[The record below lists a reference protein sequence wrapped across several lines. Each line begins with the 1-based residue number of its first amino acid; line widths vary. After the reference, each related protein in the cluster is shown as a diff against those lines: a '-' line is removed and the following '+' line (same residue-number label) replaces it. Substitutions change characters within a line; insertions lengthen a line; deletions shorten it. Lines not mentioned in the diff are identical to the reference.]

1 MSDAPVF
8 RSDENRLPA
17 DHSPRSLPSE
27 SLAAKTVK
35 GSVYSVAASAVTL
48 VLGLAR
54 SIVMARLLAPE
65 DFGVVALALTFINFT
80 APLRHFGLDDALI
93 HRKVDADL
101 SDDPAFRSDD
111 PAFLSDV
118 LSAHFSLRLAF
129 ILAFVSLLP
138 AAGWI
143 LTLFY
148 PHQPLL
154 VPVLLALSLGQV
166 AAAAGATPATY
177 LQKEMRFRE
186 LAIMRVVTSLSMTIV
201 GPLMAWRNLG
211 VWAIVG
217 ERVSGLVASTLVVW
231 LFARP
236 WRLRFSL
243 DRTMAKWF
251 LNYGKFVFLT
261 RTLNKAL
268 NEFDDFWVG
277 TFLGASALGFYSKAY
292 EFALYPRRIVSEPVV
307 NVLFPTFAQVQ
318 DDRER
323 LAKAYF
329 RVSSLI
335 VRIGFLFA
343 GVFVLAA
350 PEFVAVFLGE
360 KWTAMVLT
368 FQLMI
373 VYALLDPL
381 LSVSANLVNAIGR
394 PDFNTRA
401 RMVQFVYF
409 LPAVVLGARWWG
421 INGVALAMDVMLLI
435 GVTLVLYQSRELVSV
450 SYRRMLLTPSV
461 ALLVAVLVT
470 GVVST
475 LLPDRALVKL
485 AVKAAVCGICYA
497 LILFVVERDD
507 LVEQLRLLARLLGR
521 ATPLSENRL
530 PADHSP
536 RASSEATR

>member
-1 MSDAPVF
+1 M
-8 RSDENRLPA
+8 
-17 DHSPRSLPSE
+17 
-27 SLAAKTVK
+27 
-35 GSVYSVAASAVTL
+35 
-48 VLGLAR
+48 
-54 SIVMARLLAPE
+54 
-65 DFGVVALALTFINFT
+65 
-80 APLRHFGLDDALI
+80 
-93 HRKVDADL
+93 
-101 SDDPAFRSDD
+101 
-111 PAFLSDV
+111 
-118 LSAHFSLRLAF
+118 SAHFSLRLAF

-521 ATPLSENRL
+521 AR
-530 PADHSP
+530 
-536 RASSEATR
+536 